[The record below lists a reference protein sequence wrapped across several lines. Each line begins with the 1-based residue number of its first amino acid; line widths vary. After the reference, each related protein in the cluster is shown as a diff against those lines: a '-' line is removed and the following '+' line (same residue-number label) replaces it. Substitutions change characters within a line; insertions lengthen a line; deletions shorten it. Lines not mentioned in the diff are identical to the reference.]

1 MNGFRCAQAHADLG
15 VSPVSFTWL
24 GVGSGSRKHDAK
36 VEGDQETVH
45 RRMRKSRRRVER
57 KMMRR
62 IRKSGWPAHSSCRG
76 VLVRVRVL
84 VRLAAL
90 RIRNNTSIRTIDFLI
105 LKLLLLSGFLVK
117 IYAKVQNC

>member
-1 MNGFRCAQAHADLG
+1 MI
-15 VSPVSFTWL
+15 
-24 GVGSGSRKHDAK
+24 
-36 VEGDQETVH
+36 

>member
-1 MNGFRCAQAHADLG
+1 MI
-15 VSPVSFTWL
+15 
-24 GVGSGSRKHDAK
+24 
-36 VEGDQETVH
+36 
-45 RRMRKSRRRVER
+45 RRMRKSRRRVEG

-62 IRKSGWPAHSSCRG
+62 IRKSGWPAHS